1 MIIILV
7 VLVVVVLYL
16 WTVYNKFVT
25 TKTRVRASIQE
36 IGNQL
41 KRQADLI
48 PNLVDSVKGYMAHE
62 KEIFTSLTEAR
73 KTILEATA
81 TNDPQMMVDASAVAQ
96 RTFGRFQALME
107 STPEIKAVGAITQLM
122 GDLRDT
128 ADKIMYSRRVL
139 IDLSADYNIM
149 VVTFPSNLVA
159 KIFHFTAEKGL
170 VTPEEGEH
178 LEVSEEE
185 MKTPKVEMQG

>member
-1 MIIILV
+1 MIILLV
-7 VLVVVVLYL
+7 VLAVIGFYL
-16 WTVYNKFVT
+16 LVVYNKFVT
-25 TKTRVRASIQE
+25 TKTRIRASIQE

-48 PNLVDSVKGYMAHE
+48 PNLVDSVKGYMSHE

-96 RTFGRFQALME
+96 RTLGKFQALME
-107 STPEIKAVGAITQLM
+107 STPEIKAVGAVTQLM

-149 VVTFPSNLVA
+149 VVTFPSNIVA
-159 KIFHFTAEKGL
+159 NIFHFTAEKGL

-178 LEVSEEE
+178 LEVGGEE